1 MAIYVTIISKEILL
15 FQGEKILSK
24 SLKKIRKENKLGIR
38 ELERLSNVSH
48 TIIINIESG
57 KSKNPTII
65 PIIKLAKALDVS
77 LDELVFGKE

>member
-1 MAIYVTIISKEILL
+1 M
-15 FQGEKILSK
+15 LSK